1 MWSNKNSKE
10 MKKNYEQPFVEII
23 ELAVENG
30 YQASATPTTTPSSD
44 DNGIGAEGLGIVE
57 W

>member
-1 MWSNKNSKE
+1 
-10 MKKNYEQPFVEII
+10 MKKTYTQPLVEII

-44 DNGIGAEGLGIVE
+44 DSGIGAEGMGIIE